1 MGSQPPFCLYRIPS
15 WPYGQKTKLLVCNA
29 LIVNGNYL
37 FFCVFL
43 SFAPMW
49 KNLRKSLE
57 ITLKIPQDCLG
68 PPSIPPKIPFRCPS
82 KATSI
87 ASKMIPKL
95 CQALPRT
102 SRDHPEHPSSPPCPD
117 PIKIRS
123 RPDHDPLKTLKTEG
137 KIPSRPRAQARTV

>member
-1 MGSQPPFCLYRIPS
+1 MSSQTPFYLYPTPS
-15 WPYGQKTKLLVCNA
+15 WPYGQKTKLLECNS
-29 LIVNGNYL
+29 LIINGNNQFY
-37 FFCVFL
+37 CVFL
-43 SFAPMW
+43 SFASMW
-49 KNLRKSLE
+49 ENLRKSLG

-68 PPSIPPKIPFRCPS
+68 SPSIPPKILFRCLS

-87 ASKMIPKL
+87 AYNMIPKL

-117 PIKIRS
+117 PIKTRL

-137 KIPSRPRAQARTV
+137 KIPSRARAQARTI